1 MKLALI
7 GVGLI
12 GGSFALALRA
22 AREVDAVAGFD
33 VDARALAI
41 GMERGVLTRRAS
53 SLIDAVGD
61 ADLVVVATPVGAMRD
76 TLAAV
81 APGLP
86 PAAVITDVGSTKQ
99 SVIEDACATL
109 GAGVSRFVPSHP
121 IAGGER
127 PGVAHADPGLFAGRL
142 AITTPT
148 PQTDAGALQQVERL
162 WQAVGARV
170 ERLSPADHDRIFA
183 AVSHLPHV
191 LAFALVDMIAR
202 SPDAS
207 ACFAHAGAGFRDFT
221 RIAASSPEMW
231 RDVCLAN
238 AEMLRARISSFRAQL
253 AVLDSAIDSRDGKAL
268 LALFETAAHVRRG
281 LGQDS
286 HPETRSKIVR
296 SD

>member
-41 GMERGVLTRRAS
+41 GMERGVLTRQAAS
-53 SLIDAVGD
+53 LMDAVRD
-61 ADLVVVATPVGAMRD
+61 ADLVVVATPVGAMREA
-76 TLAAV
+76 LAAM
-81 APGLP
+81 APGLA

-99 SVIEDACATL
+99 SVIDAACAAL
-109 GAGVSRFVPSHP
+109 GDRVSRFVPSHP

-127 PGVAHADPGLFAGRL
+127 PGVSHADPGLFAGRL

-148 PQTDAGALQQVERL
+148 PQTDAEALQQVERL
-162 WQAVGARV
+162 WRAVGAQV
-170 ERLSPADHDRIFA
+170 ERLSPMDHDRTFA

-202 SPDAS
+202 SPDAA

-221 RIAASSPEMW
+221 RIAASSPAMW

-238 AEMLRARISSFRAQL
+238 REPLLAQL
-253 AVLDSAIDSRDGKAL
+253 ASYRTQLAELEAAIAVANGEALHRLFDSAAQ
-268 LALFETAAHVRRG
+268 ARRAFG
-281 LGQDS
+281 TPSAGN
-286 HPETRSKIVR
+286 
-296 SD
+296 

>member
-41 GMERGVLTRRAS
+41 GMERGVLTRQAT
-53 SLIDAVGD
+53 SLMEAVCD
-61 ADLVVVATPVGAMRD
+61 ADLVVVATPVGAMREA
-76 TLAAV
+76 LAAM
-81 APGLP
+81 APGLA

-99 SVIEDACATL
+99 SVIDAACAAL
-109 GAGVSRFVPSHP
+109 GDRVSRFVPSHP

-127 PGVAHADPGLFAGRL
+127 PGVSHAHPGLFAGRL

-148 PQTDAGALQQVERL
+148 PQTDAVALQQVERL
-162 WQAVGARV
+162 WRAVGAQV
-170 ERLSPADHDRIFA
+170 ERLSPMDHDRIFA

-202 SPDAS
+202 SPDAA
-207 ACFAHAGAGFRDFT
+207 ACFTHAGAGFRDFT
-221 RIAASSPEMW
+221 RIAASSPAMW

-238 AEMLRARISSFRAQL
+238 REPLLAQL
-253 AVLDSAIDSRDGKAL
+253 ASYRTQLAELEAAIAVADGEALHRLFDSAAQ
-268 LALFETAAHVRRG
+268 ARRAFG
-281 LGQDS
+281 TPSAGN
-286 HPETRSKIVR
+286 
-296 SD
+296 

>member
-41 GMERGVLTRRAS
+41 GMERGVLTRRAN

-61 ADLVVVATPVGAMRD
+61 ADLVVVATPVGALRD
-76 TLAAV
+76 TLAAI

-99 SVIEDACATL
+99 SVIDDACATL

-162 WQAVGARV
+162 WRAVGARV

-202 SPDAS
+202 SPEAA

-238 AEMLRARISSFRAQL
+238 RAPLLAQL
-253 AVLDSAIDSRDGKAL
+253 ASYRGQLAALEEAIAAADDEALRRMFDSAAQ
-268 LALFETAAHVRRG
+268 ARRAFG
-281 LGQDS
+281 TPSAG
-286 HPETRSKIVR
+286 T
-296 SD
+296 

>member
-41 GMERGVLTRRAS
+41 GMERGVLTRQAT
-53 SLIDAVGD
+53 SLMDAVLD
-61 ADLVVVATPVGAMRD
+61 ADLVVVATPVGAMREA
-76 TLAAV
+76 LAAM
-81 APGLP
+81 APGLA

-99 SVIEDACATL
+99 SVIDAARAAL
-109 GAGVSRFVPSHP
+109 GDRVSRFVPSHP

-127 PGVAHADPGLFAGRL
+127 PGVSHADPGLFAGRL

-148 PQTDAGALQQVERL
+148 PQTDAEALQQVERL
-162 WQAVGARV
+162 WRAVGAQV
-170 ERLSPADHDRIFA
+170 ERLSPMDHDRIFA

-202 SPDAS
+202 SPDAA
-207 ACFAHAGAGFRDFT
+207 ACFTHAGAGFRDFT
-221 RIAASSPEMW
+221 RIAASSPAMW

-238 AEMLRARISSFRAQL
+238 REPLLAQL
-253 AVLDSAIDSRDGKAL
+253 ASYRTQLAELEAAIAVADGEALHRLFDSAAQ
-268 LALFETAAHVRRG
+268 ARRAFG
-281 LGQDS
+281 TPSAGN
-286 HPETRSKIVR
+286 
-296 SD
+296 

>member
-41 GMERGVLTRRAS
+41 GMERGVLTRQAAS
-53 SLIDAVGD
+53 LMDAVRD
-61 ADLVVVATPVGAMRD
+61 ADLVVVATPVGAMREA
-76 TLAAV
+76 LAAM
-81 APGLP
+81 APGLA

-99 SVIEDACATL
+99 SVIDAACAAL
-109 GAGVSRFVPSHP
+109 GDRVSRFVPSHP

-127 PGVAHADPGLFAGRL
+127 PGVSHADPGLFAGRL

-148 PQTDAGALQQVERL
+148 PQTDAEALQQVERL
-162 WQAVGARV
+162 WRAVGAQV
-170 ERLSPADHDRIFA
+170 ERLSPMDHDRIFA

-202 SPDAS
+202 SPDAA

-221 RIAASSPEMW
+221 RIAASSPAMW

-238 AEMLRARISSFRAQL
+238 REPLLAQL
-253 AVLDSAIDSRDGKAL
+253 ASYRTQLAELEAAIAVADGEALHRLFDSAAQ
-268 LALFETAAHVRRG
+268 ARRAFG
-281 LGQDS
+281 TPSAGN
-286 HPETRSKIVR
+286 
-296 SD
+296 